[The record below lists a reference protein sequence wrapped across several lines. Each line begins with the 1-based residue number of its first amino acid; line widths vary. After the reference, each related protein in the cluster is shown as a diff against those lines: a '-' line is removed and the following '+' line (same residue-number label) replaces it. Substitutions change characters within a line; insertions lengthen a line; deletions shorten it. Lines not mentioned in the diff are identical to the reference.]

1 MKFRLRWTLLLPFRR
16 KPKLLPPAET
26 AVAKV
31 EEQSPSTISA
41 EFEPYVPV
49 DLAVEAQPEPAAVV
63 ALPPNTIATIPRT
76 LPPPYPD
83 EWMRARAMYFA
94 PATYSPSPGID
105 RVLAP
110 DLLYRLGADTRRA
123 IPEPRTQP
131 PPAPTPP
138 APKPTPRLMDD
149 FTTSAETEP
158 QANTEGRVVS
168 VDPMLLTLFLSGREG
183 AAETPAEAATEYLT
197 NRHFSH
203 MASN

>member
-1 MKFRLRWTLLLPFRR
+1 MKFRLRWTSLLPFHR

-26 AVAKV
+26 AVAKA
-31 EEQSPSTISA
+31 EEQPLSTISA

-49 DLAVEAQPEPAAVV
+49 DRALDAQPEPLAVEAQSEPAVV
-63 ALPPNTIATIPRT
+63 AVPPNTIATIPRT

-123 IPEPRTQP
+123 IPEPRTEP

-138 APKPTPRLMDD
+138 ARSPRLASW
-149 FTTSAETEP
+149 TTSP
-158 QANTEGRVVS
+158 LQPKLSRRQMPRV
-168 VDPMLLTLFLSGREG
+168 
-183 AAETPAEAATEYLT
+183 A
-197 NRHFSH
+197 
-203 MASN
+203 